1 MPQNNRYELKGRLLL
16 AVDGTDQTVD
26 LGPIRI
32 PLAVS
37 FQKPGPTYRQGGDQ
51 ARAAHPAGK
60 GDQFRRERGIDIG
73 TTEIPIVKAIDDL
86 PDEQG
91 SVIAGFFGYDG
102 KD

>member
-37 FQKPGPTYRQGGDQ
+37 FQKPGPNYRQDS

-60 GDQFRRERGIDIG
+60 GDQFRKERGIDID

-86 PDEQG
+86 PEEAG
-91 SVIAGFFGYDG
+91 NVIAGFFGYSSWED
-102 KD
+102 